1 MSVITL
7 VLLLALACTAFAYV
21 IFYRL
26 IAKLGATRASSVTYL
41 VPVFGVL
48 WGALWLN
55 ETVSVA
61 MLAGGVLILA
71 GVLLLGWQRR
81 G

>member
-1 MSVITL
+1 M
-7 VLLLALACTAFAYV
+7 
-21 IFYRL
+21 
-26 IAKLGATRASSVTYL
+26 
-41 VPVFGVL
+41 PVFGVL
-48 WGALWLN
+48 WGALWLG
-55 ETVSVA
+55 EVGSAA

>member
-1 MSVITL
+1 
-7 VLLLALACTAFAYV
+7 V

-26 IAKLGATRASSVTYL
+26 IEKLGATRASSVTYL

-48 WGALWLN
+48 WGALWLG
-55 ETVSVA
+55 EAVSAA

-81 G
+81 S